1 MANLSILSGIEFYS
15 YDVEVY
21 DKVLLGVIRYK
32 DSQIA
37 KFKKIDS
44 TFFENKS
51 FYGINRVELVQEFVK
66 YLSKFDSKIDKDSFL
81 LGDVV
86 DKRIKKGAPYVNDTM
101 IFMAS
106 TKQYDMQASS
116 KSATPKVESPK
127 EVLKLP
133 MEYKDKI
140 YKVRLNLEELG
151 IGSGQKM
158 LYDFNETMLKSKVE
172 SFLKS
177 YKKDYDVQLSLQDE
191 FVQVGKLLIDVTVYN
206 DHVEGFIDLTS
217 LNLDGIFFIEAE
229 GKDKQEL
236 LNNIIQQLKA
246 HKLTGKLNWG
256 TVTDKT
262 TKKGEN
268 KMANETTTA
277 TLKKL
282 VKNLTTMV
290 KKVGFNE
297 EEIDGRIMSIIPN
310 AKPEGVG
317 VGGNKVDLSYTLP
330 WVLDKNQV
338 KKKKFAEEI
347 AETAQSNIVIKEVGL
362 TLYILD
368 EVEGEIN
375 ISISADVKWI
385 NTFFGTTELDSYTL
399 VEQVVPIQ
407 EATPVEVTNDFKGN
421 LAKDIAEF
429 LDKEGTFQGNK
440 FTCTKGLD
448 AGLDLL
454 YLNDKVTMNIRLFP
468 SASQDVNRVRE
479 LNMMKDA
486 LRTIDNF
493 PSDNVQISKKTG
505 DDAISAN
512 VTIAQFESFAVELV
526 NRIKFGLQKHF
537 LLRISKGVDTN
548 ASKIKLFTNSGGEVM
563 AGNLLLQEFVEKI
576 ASRPEVKLVVK
587 VDKDT
592 PFPVS
597 FDVDEKGFAEIT
609 VRFDNNASQYRAS
622 FRLDGPFSELQPKT
636 FSFFHFLKGKGFGV
650 TQEGLGVV
658 VKGAYKPGDITII
671 HDLATLLDTI
681 KGFSYNHANSFEAW
695 AKKHK
700 YGYSEANAFYQ
711 VRDIIPNY
719 EGDAIVYK
727 SGKSNFIAIP
737 NDVEGIDGFLDAVKH
752 AYTPEK
758 SGAFYRFY
766 FTNLDMMQ
774 DFVDFANKIDKS
786 VKEEPS
792 FAKTNANTLQPDKQD
807 LGGVKPNNE
816 PIEPSKEK
824 AVIGKAYLVKK
835 GDVAVN
841 IVPFEKGQFY
851 DVTKVTKG
859 LVGDDDL
866 VDNYR
871 IQVLS
876 ILKSGKIKCKNIT
889 LGYEFKINN
898 EPSNVDKTYTLV
910 DGNSEAPKV
919 KEVSKV
925 EVEPVK
931 ASKEEV
937 EPPNREVERT
947 FKASKVKD
955 PDHKEQLNRMK
966 AYVKKIA
973 DVVDA
978 DNDFALRFLEEPKEF
993 QKYKLPTVGLGLFYY
1008 GDKSATELEQNALY
1022 KKVYRGRG
1030 LSILRKFF
1038 KTTDL
1043 NGEKCLLVLFVD
1055 AQYAKETK
1063 AKLIKES
1070 FELGNKVRIN
1080 GRLYKVNAIYEHKF
1094 AIETIAGLMYIDMD
1108 SDLIDITIEED

>member
-86 DKRIKKGAPYVNDTM
+86 DKRIKKGATYVNDTM

-151 IGSGQKM
+151 IGTGQKT
-158 LYDFNETMLKSKVE
+158 LYDFNEAMLKSKVE

-177 YKKDYDVQLSLQDE
+177 YKKEYDIQLSLQEE
-191 FVQVGKLLIDVTVYN
+191 FVQVGKLLIDVTIYN
-206 DHVEGFIDLTS
+206 DHVEGFIDLSS
-217 LNLDGIFFIEAE
+217 LNLDGISSIKAE

-256 TVTDKT
+256 KVVDKT
-262 TKKGEN
+262 KKEGEN

-310 AKPEGVG
+310 AKSEGVG

-399 VEQVVPIQ
+399 IEQVVPIQ
-407 EATPVEVTNDFKGN
+407 EATSVEDSN
-421 LAKDIAEF
+421 L
-429 LDKEGTFQGNK
+429 
-440 FTCTKGLD
+440 
-448 AGLDLL
+448 
-454 YLNDKVTMNIRLFP
+454 
-468 SASQDVNRVRE
+468 
-479 LNMMKDA
+479 
-486 LRTIDNF
+486 
-493 PSDNVQISKKTG
+493 
-505 DDAISAN
+505 
-512 VTIAQFESFAVELV
+512 
-526 NRIKFGLQKHF
+526 
-537 LLRISKGVDTN
+537 
-548 ASKIKLFTNSGGEVM
+548 GGEIM

-576 ASRPEVKLVVK
+576 AGRPEVKLAVK
-587 VDKDT
+587 IDKDT

-597 FDVDEKGFAEIT
+597 FDVTEKGFDKIT
-609 VRFDNNASQYRAS
+609 VRFENNATQYRAS
-622 FRLDGPFSELQPKT
+622 FRLEGPFSELQSKT
-636 FSFFHFLKGKGFGV
+636 FSFFHFLKEKGFGV

-658 VKGAYKPGDITII
+658 VKGVYKSGDITII

-700 YGYSEANAFYQ
+700 YGYSKANAFYQ

-758 SGAFYRFY
+758 SGAFIRFY
-766 FTNLDMMQ
+766 FPNLEELQ
-774 DFVDFANKIDKS
+774 KFVEFANKIDK
-786 VKEEPS
+786 
-792 FAKTNANTLQPDKQD
+792 PDKQD

-824 AVIGKAYLVKK
+824 AVIGKSYLVKK
-835 GDVAVN
+835 GDIAVN

-851 DVTKVTKG
+851 DVTKVTKA

-910 DGNSEAPKV
+910 DGNSEASKV

-925 EVEPVK
+925 EEEPVK
-931 ASKEEV
+931 APKEVLSDIEFYSYDVEVYDKVLLGTIRYKDSQIAKFKNIDNTFFENKSFYGINRVELIREFIKYLSKFDSKVDKDSFLLGDVTDKRIKKGTTYANDSMIFMASSQQYDAQAKSVPAKVETPKEEI
-937 EPPNREVERT
+937 EPPNREVERAY
-947 FKASKVKD
+947 KAGKVKD
-955 PDHKEQLNRMK
+955 PEHKAQLDRMK
-966 AYVKKIA
+966 AYIKKIA

-993 QKYKLPTVGLGLFYY
+993 QKYKLPTVGVGLFYY